1 MAATMELATG
11 YVNVLPST
19 RGLGK
24 AILSELGQAQKATE
38 GQSAETGRR
47 SGNKIAGGLKG
58 ALLKGLAG
66 VGALVAAAGIGS
78 QITNAITQAGDYE
91 QSVGAIGAVFKQN
104 AGEMYNFAQTSAK
117 TVGLS
122 KNEYQEL
129 ATVLGSQLKNSGY
142 GLDEIG
148 GKSNELIGVGADL
161 ASMFGGDART
171 AIEAISSALRG
182 ESDPIEQYGISVSAA
197 AVEAEALAMGAEK
210 VGGQFTQQAKT
221 AATLSL
227 IQKQAADSQGNFARE
242 TDTFAGRLQ
251 IMNAQWADAKIKI
264 GTLFL
269 PVLGAA
275 MGFLS
280 DKVIPAV
287 EAGAGAV
294 LAFGS
299 AFSANNGDITS
310 SGLAGVAERIGF
322 AARQAYD
329 MVVSALGPAVNT
341 LVGFIRDGVIPVLM
355 ALGKWI
361 IDNRDWIGSLVGGI
375 LAGVVAFKAIALAGA
390 AIGAVSGVI
399 GSIVT
404 AVSSLRYILLG
415 ARIAMT
421 LLNLT
426 MAANPVGFLVAAIV
440 GLGVTLVLAYNR
452 IGWFKDAVNAAWSGI
467 VTGAQWLGSMFGIVW
482 GGIKIAAS
490 AVATWF
496 TTTLV
501 PMFSAAGAFLGTVF
515 RGIGAVVSAVWTGIR
530 FAIAVVVGIVI
541 GLFRLVANIITTV
554 LAPVFRWIHGTIIA
568 PAMAGIRIAIAA
580 VSNWIQG
587 TAVPMIRNA
596 IQWLGDKFTW
606 LYANIVRPVMDWI
619 VSKINWFRN
628 AFAAVRARVA
638 VEIAI
643 LGARFRGLYDQYV
656 RPVMDWIASKV
667 DWARGRIASI
677 FSAIRNYLA
686 DLGRKFVSLYQ
697 SHVRPSFDWIRDKI
711 SGVWN
716 WIKSRAFD
724 PMVRFVSQTIP
735 NAFSKAK
742 DGVQT
747 QWDKLKSIVSK
758 PVAFV
763 IDRIINDPLIKSVND
778 VLSAVGLG
786 GKKLPTISSGL
797 ARGGIVP
804 GGVQRNKRD
813 DVLMPMRRGEGVL
826 VPEAVRALGPDA
838 IHSVNEAA
846 NKGGTAGAR
855 KALAGLNP
863 AHAAPG
869 AFLPSYGTGA
879 WTGALRSAIFNSG
892 ALNVAGSA
900 HGYDL
905 SGAVGMVDRAT
916 RVKVRKGSGG
926 ANTVHVRSGNM
937 GAWWAGYQEGNTIRL
952 NDGVA
957 GGMALPAKRVMLAHE
972 IGHALGLPHNAR
984 MHGGNGAWSMMNYDN
999 MYKHNSVTSADVK
1012 ALSAIYGGSGFA
1024 SGGGGGE
1031 DEVPGII
1038 EKITKPIRDFLGKM
1052 LGKITDKFPGAG
1064 VAVDIVKGT
1073 ATKVGDGIKGWIGGT
1088 LLKAKDAILDK
1099 FNDAKDWIGEKVGGL
1114 KKMLGFGAMPPGLNV
1129 KPKLYDEGGLLP
1141 RGVQLTEHRGRQP
1154 DRVLTSTQWDAMYSL
1169 SAKVAEGGGT
1179 ATVELSADDRALLR
1193 AVADRDVKLS
1203 VDGRELHTTVKR
1215 LDTKW
1220 GNR

>member
-47 SGNKIAGGLKG
+47 SGDKIAGGLKG

-66 VGALVAAAGIGS
+66 VGGLVAAAGIGS
-78 QITNAITQAGDYE
+78 QISDAITKAGDYE

-104 AGEMYNFAQTSAK
+104 AGEMYKFAQTAAQ

-161 ASMFGGDART
+161 ASMFGGDAKT

-197 AVEAEALAMGAEK
+197 AVQAEALAMGAEK
-210 VGGQFTQQAKT
+210 VDGQFTQQAKT

-242 TDTFAGRLQ
+242 TDTFTGRMQ

-361 IDNRDWIGSLVGGI
+361 VDNRDWIGTLVGGV
-375 LAGVVAFKAIALAGA
+375 LAGVVAFKAIAVAGA

-496 TTTLV
+496 TVTLV
-501 PMFSAAGAFLGTVF
+501 PMFHAAGAFLGTVF
-515 RGIGAVVSAVWTGIR
+515 RGIGAVVSVVWTGIR

-580 VSNWIQG
+580 VSTWIQG

-619 VSKINWFRN
+619 VSKVNWFRN

-643 LGARFRGLYDQYV
+643 LGARFRGLYEQYV
-656 RPVMDWIASKV
+656 RPVMDWAASKI

-686 DLGRKFVSLYQ
+686 DLGRKFVNLYQ
-697 SHVRPSFDWIRDKI
+697 SHVRPVFDWIRDKI

-724 PMVRFVSQTIP
+724 PMVRFVSETIP

-763 IDRIINDPLIKSVND
+763 IDRVINDPLIKSVND
-778 VLSAVGLG
+778 VLSSVGLG
-786 GKKLPTISSGL
+786 SKKIPTLSSGL

-826 VPEAVRALGPDA
+826 VPEAVSALGADTIQSINA
-838 IHSVNEAA
+838 AA

-855 KALAGLNP
+855 KALSSLEHPVFGHEGHKVDGLGAGGPGGPGTYLWGPLQNAIYRTGIAHLNG
-863 AHAAPG
+863 HASGFNIGSMAR
-869 AFLPSYGTGA
+869 AWNNMSNLTVKHGTGQNQITVGGGAPPGTWGYA
-879 WTGALRSAIFNSG
+879 WTNG
-892 ALNVAGSA
+892 
-900 HGYDL
+900 
-905 SGAVGMVDRAT
+905 
-916 RVKVRKGSGG
+916 
-926 ANTVHVRSGNM
+926 
-937 GAWWAGYQEGNTIRL
+937 TIRL
-952 NDGVA
+952 NEGIP
-957 GGMALPAKRVMLAHE
+957 GNMKTGTGAHE
-972 IGHALGLPHNAR
+972 VGHVLGLDHAGTNSI
-984 MHGGNGAWSMMNYDN
+984 MHPMMRGPLWPSSYDR
-999 MYKHNSVTSADVK
+999 STIQR
-1012 ALSAIYGGSGFA
+1012 IYGGAGKGNPA
-1024 SGGGGGE
+1024 EAGGGP
-1031 DEVPGII
+1031 DVPSII
-1038 EKITKPIRDFLGKM
+1038 AKITAPITDFIGKIA
-1052 LGKITDKFPGAG
+1052 GKITDKFPGAG
-1064 VAVDIVKGT
+1064 VAVDMVKG
-1073 ATKVGDGIKGWIGGT
+1073 AANRVGDGVKGWIGDT
-1088 LLKAKDAILDK
+1088 LANAKDAIVEK

-1114 KKMLGFGAMPPGLNV
+1114 KKIFGLGAMAPGLNV
-1129 KPKLYDEGGLLP
+1129 KPKLYDKGGLLP
-1141 RGVQLTEHRGRQP
+1141 RGVQVIDHQRSRP
-1154 DRVLTSTQWDAMYSL
+1154 DRVLSDSQWNSMSTLAERG
-1169 SAKVAEGGGT
+1169 AEGANLEST
-1179 ATVELSADDRALLR
+1179 ELLELLERIAEAAEAGKTLDGKQLIRGLQSTKRALR
-1193 AVADRDVKLS
+1193 IK
-1203 VDGRELHTTVKR
+1203 EPI
-1215 LDTKW
+1215 
-1220 GNR
+1220 